1 MAEKTFYDEI
11 VECLRLTRR
20 NTPAVSVSD
29 EVLKEF
35 MTDMPVRPQAI
46 PEQTPV
52 PDCSDSRSPAGIF
65 CGSCFHGMG

>member
-11 VECLRLTRR
+11 IECLRLTRR

-35 MTDMPVRPQAI
+35 MTDVPVRP
-46 PEQTPV
+46 EPV
-52 PDCSDSRSPAGIF
+52 PEPAPVPAE
-65 CGSCFHGMG
+65 SVMDAAPMAESLQS